1 MTELCKQDASQR
13 ARRELVAVGRLRVD
27 NDFYFPAGEF
37 PVLDE
42 APYVEI
48 IKKRD
53 AGQ

>member
-27 NDFYFPAGEF
+27 HDIYRPDGDFAQM
-37 PVLDE
+37 DE
-42 APYVEI
+42 ARYVDM